1 MGYPAG
7 FLDPSPGAGAVQRL
21 REGPAWHRAAL
32 APLPLLWLHI
42 QLSAPPDPIP
52 AALPAPPPAQL
63 AEQDSQFIVS
73 SLLLIFSAASSAG
86 LYLINYMDN
95 LQLSIQ
101 HVYLFSHYVADPK
114 FPSSSEFLHSSHCPS
129 DPWQSQGVAAAGVSS
144 LPGLGLHT
152 SIARAHWE
160 GTCGNFVL
168 K

>member
-1 MGYPAG
+1 MHFPCVASSKAG
-7 FLDPSPGAGAVQRL
+7 LGSDRTELVFTQSGKGGELGSCAVGHLWGILQDS
-21 REGPAWHRAAL
+21 WIRALEQELCRGSERAQL
-32 APLPLLWLHI
+32 GTGLPWPPLPLLWPHS

-63 AEQDSQFIVS
+63 AEQDPQFIVS

-114 FPSSSEFLHSSHCPS
+114 FLSSSEFLHS
-129 DPWQSQGVAAAGVSS
+129 
-144 LPGLGLHT
+144 
-152 SIARAHWE
+152 
-160 GTCGNFVL
+160 
-168 K
+168 